1 MFKKQVAVL
10 DVGSSKITVL
20 LGERG
25 VNKTFVIKGKK
36 TFNYEGFADGNFFD
50 ENELKRVLISSIEYL
65 KSVKHQNVELLY
77 VGVPGEF
84 TRVTVKDAQ
93 ISFKRKKKIDEEDI
107 ERLFDSAFVVSGSS
121 ALINRSAIRYEL
133 DDLRRLANPVGC
145 VSEILKGRLTFIVC
159 QNYFIEVFDKILKGV
174 GVKQIEYVS
183 STLAQAMY
191 LIEPETR
198 DRIAM
203 LVDVGYITTTFA
215 LIQGDGIL
223 YKKTFSYGGGY
234 ITASISEK
242 YSISFEIA
250 EELKRK
256 INMFKVSQTEYDT
269 IGAENGDF
277 YSASELIKIVKDN
290 LDLLCENVAEAIEDT
305 GFVIPEY
312 VPMFITGG
320 GISFLRGAKGY
331 IANRLGISVELVAP
345 RVPLME
351 NPTESSLLS
360 LMDLSL

>member
-84 TRVTVKDAQ
+84 TRVAVKDAQ

-159 QNYFIEVFDKILKGV
+159 QNYFIEVFDKILHIFCVRTGNR
-174 GVKQIEYVS
+174 
-183 STLAQAMY
+183 M
-191 LIEPETR
+191 PECDSYSFTCG
-198 DRIAM
+198 AGN
-203 LVDVGYITTTFA
+203 LTATTTA
-215 LIQGDGIL
+215 
-223 YKKTFSYGGGY
+223 T
-234 ITASISEK
+234 TA
-242 YSISFEIA
+242 
-250 EELKRK
+250 
-256 INMFKVSQTEYDT
+256 
-269 IGAENGDF
+269 
-277 YSASELIKIVKDN
+277 
-290 LDLLCENVAEAIEDT
+290 
-305 GFVIPEY
+305 
-312 VPMFITGG
+312 
-320 GISFLRGAKGY
+320 
-331 IANRLGISVELVAP
+331 
-345 RVPLME
+345 
-351 NPTESSLLS
+351 
-360 LMDLSL
+360 